1 MMMRIEKKISVAL
14 LNATM
19 MIFIKIR
26 PCKNQF
32 LNHIF
37 SKYKVKKKYLNSLTT
52 TTTVL
57 QQLKQDASYVTLD
70 HTTILK

>member
-1 MMMRIEKKISVAL
+1 
-14 LNATM
+14 M

-26 PCKNQF
+26 HCKNLF
-32 LNHIF
+32 LNPIF
-37 SKYKVKKKYLNSLTT
+37 SKYKVKTKKYLNSL

-70 HTTILK
+70 HTTKLK